1 MTVLVRPHP
10 FFERDGYDV
19 YTEEKISFAT
29 ATLGGTIIVKTVD
42 GQVEYKVKAGTQS
55 GTRERLRGKG
65 IPNVRNPKDRGDHY
79 VILTIVTPTLLNSKQ
94 KKALADFADTMGDKT
109 YGKR

>member
-1 MTVLVRPHP
+1 M
-10 FFERDGYDV
+10 
-19 YTEEKISFAT
+19 
-29 ATLGGTIIVKTVD
+29 KTVD
-42 GQVEYKVKAGTQS
+42 GQVEYKVKPGTQS

-94 KKALADFADTMGDKT
+94 KKALAEFADAMGDKT